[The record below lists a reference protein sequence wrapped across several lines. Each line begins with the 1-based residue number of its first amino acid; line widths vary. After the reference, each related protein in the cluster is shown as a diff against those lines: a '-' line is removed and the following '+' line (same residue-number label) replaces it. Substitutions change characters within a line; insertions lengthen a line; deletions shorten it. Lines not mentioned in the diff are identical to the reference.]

1 MKKYLLLLVLGLVF
15 AGCKHD
21 TNDKVPPHQA
31 IEIDAQIGLT
41 KATDSD
47 TQTAGVWEN
56 GDQIGMYI
64 SNASGYLAPNVLY
77 TYDGT
82 SFSSL
87 VGMYYDSY
95 AKHDIFGYYPY
106 SATAHSA
113 DLATTPL
120 LFNVQ
125 GDQSNGKNYT
135 NSDLMYTK
143 ITDQVPQTGNSPV
156 ALVFGHKLSNVRVVL
171 KNINDEPFSGDLPV
185 VKIVNTNRAAKLNLL
200 TGDVE
205 ANVATADVNTIT
217 MKVKGPY
224 SEGVTLVEYYAIGVP
239 QKMLNG
245 SQLFYV
251 EVMGATYTVT
261 LTADFTFESGKEH
274 MFNITNSGVDLY
286 IGGGEI
292 LEWGKGATEIG
303 TGGGD
308 GVRPSKLAFTF
319 TSAVSGIANVK
330 SVELTVDGV
339 VYNSTEAVWDA
350 TGSTLKVV
358 YDQGKKWGYELQK
371 VVIKGD
377 GGTEIKTFD
386 NLTKRIEGDPT
397 SDGYDKVINL

>member
-15 AGCKHD
+15 AGCKHE
-21 TNDKVPPHQA
+21 TNDKVPPRQA

-47 TQTAGVWEN
+47 TQTAGVWEK

-64 SNASGYLAPNVLY
+64 NNASGYLAPNVLY

-82 SFSSL
+82 FSSL

-106 SATAHSA
+106 NATAPSA

-120 LFNVQ
+120 LFKVQ
-125 GDQSNGKNYT
+125 GDQSIGRNYT

-143 ITDQVPQTGNSPV
+143 ITGQVPQTGNSLV

-171 KNINDEPFSGDLPV
+171 KNMNDEPFSGDVPV

-205 ANVATADVNTIT
+205 ANAATADVNAIT
-217 MKVKGPY
+217 MKVKGTY
-224 SEGVTLVEYYAIGVP
+224 TAGVTQVEYYAIGVP
-239 QKMLNG
+239 QTMLNG

-261 LTADFTFESGKEH
+261 LTSDFTFESGKEH
-274 MFNITNSGVDLY
+274 LFNITNSGVDLY

-292 LEWGKGATEIG
+292 MEWGQGATEVG

-308 GVRPSKLAFTF
+308 GVKPSKLAFTF
-319 TSAVSGIANVK
+319 TSAVSGIENVK
-330 SVELTVDGV
+330 SVALTVDGV
-339 VYNSTEAVWDA
+339 EYNSTEAVWDVDQ
-350 TGSTLKVV
+350 SVLKVV
-358 YDQGKKWGYELQK
+358 YDQGKKWGYDLQK

-377 GGTEIKTFD
+377 AGAVIETFD
-386 NLTKRIEGDPT
+386 GLSKKIEGDPT